1 MIQASTSHLKKL
13 LSHLSKTNI
22 METQTAQTTDSKLKE
37 FFIDQLEDLLWAE
50 KKLVKTLP
58 KLQEAATSAEL
69 KDAFGNHLTQT
80 QNHVTRLEQVFGLI
94 GEDVDTTK
102 CAAMAGIV
110 DEGEDIIDE
119 TEEGTAQRDVGL
131 IFAGQKAEHYEIATY
146 GGMVTLAK
154 TLGYNDAADLLSQT
168 LEEEKEAD
176 NLLTQIAENNIN
188 YQASTEPKED
198 KGFFS

>member
-1 MIQASTSHLKKL
+1 
-13 LSHLSKTNI
+13 
-22 METQTAQTTDSKLKE
+22 METQTAQTTDSKLRE

-58 KLQEAATSAEL
+58 KLQQAATSAEL
-69 KDAFGNHLTQT
+69 KDAFANHLTQT

-154 TLGYNDAADLLSQT
+154 TLGYNDAADLLGQT

-176 NLLTQIAENNIN
+176 NLLTRIAENNIN